1 MKLATRAS
9 IFLSREPILV
19 MDSGPEDNTRQ
30 FLRRWMNIHED
41 ESLSKNCTPSRLS
54 KLMKALMA
62 AQASKNKTILKSK
75 IVPRRGGRRR
85 GNAISRGIVVQFL
98 TDCRRSFNINVS
110 FCTPEDILLENDGT
124 QLMKLL
130 QLLQIATTSL
140 APKTI
145 IKPVGSN
152 KGVLIIPIKPKV
164 EGFLILPTMN
174 KEMKTE
180 EMKKEEPTTEKE
192 EIKQVAVEVKENV
205 LATSSNDD
213 NEKDKEGD
221 DDEDEDEDWI
231 DVSLELDTLPDTLLV
246 GESLVLDYL

>member
-1 MKLATRAS
+1 
-9 IFLSREPILV
+9 
-19 MDSGPEDNTRQ
+19 
-30 FLRRWMNIHED
+30 
-41 ESLSKNCTPSRLS
+41 
-54 KLMKALMA
+54 
-62 AQASKNKTILKSK
+62 
-75 IVPRRGGRRR
+75 IVPRRGGRGRRR

-110 FCTPEDILLENDGT
+110 FVTPEDILLENDGT
-124 QLMKLL
+124 QLVKLL
-130 QLLQIATTSL
+130 QLLQVATTSL

-152 KGVLIIPIKPKV
+152 KGIVPIKPKV

>member
-1 MKLATRAS
+1 MKLATCAS

-75 IVPRRGGRRR
+75 IVPRRGRRR
-85 GNAISRGIVVQFL
+85 AISRGIVVQFL

-130 QLLQIATTSL
+130 QLLQVATTSL

-152 KGVLIIPIKPKV
+152 KGDLIIPIKPKV

>member
-1 MKLATRAS
+1 
-9 IFLSREPILV
+9 

-41 ESLSKNCTPSRLS
+41 ESLSKICTPQRLS
-54 KLMKALMA
+54 KLMQVLMA

-75 IVPRRGGRRR
+75 IVPRRGGRGRRR

-110 FCTPEDILLENDGT
+110 FVTPEDILLENDGT
-124 QLMKLL
+124 QLLKLL

-145 IKPVGSN
+145 IKPVESN
-152 KGVLIIPIKPKV
+152 KGDLIVPIKPKV

-205 LATSSNDD
+205 LATLSNDN
-213 NEKDKEGD
+213 NEKGKEGD
-221 DDEDEDEDWI
+221 DEEDEDEDWI

>member
-1 MKLATRAS
+1 
-9 IFLSREPILV
+9 

-41 ESLSKNCTPSRLS
+41 ESLSKICTPSRLS
-54 KLMKALMA
+54 KLMQVLMA

-75 IVPRRGGRRR
+75 IVPRRGGRGRRR

-124 QLMKLL
+124 QLLKLL

-152 KGVLIIPIKPKV
+152 KGDLIIPMKPKV

-192 EIKQVAVEVKENV
+192 EIKQVAVEVKGNV
-205 LATSSNDD
+205 LATLSNDD

-221 DDEDEDEDWI
+221 DEEEEDDDDEDEDWI

>member
-1 MKLATRAS
+1 
-9 IFLSREPILV
+9 

-41 ESLSKNCTPSRLS
+41 ESLSKNCTASRLS
-54 KLMKALMA
+54 KLMQVLMA

-75 IVPRRGGRRR
+75 IVPRRGGRGRRR

-110 FCTPEDILLENDGT
+110 FVTPEDILLENDGT
-124 QLMKLL
+124 QLLKLL

-145 IKPVGSN
+145 IKPVESN
-152 KGVLIIPIKPKV
+152 KGIVPIKPKV

-205 LATSSNDD
+205 LATLSNDD